1 MSLSGPCFLSGKKMR
16 CLFPYLIVFSL
27 LLSCKQTSTVRKNEQ
42 LYKQNNIDIEVNY
55 VISHENDSMSRLYY
69 AIDNSELTYKRMGE
83 DSFYTAELYL
93 FTKISTDAN
102 AKQPID
108 TVTTIIKD
116 RQIKVAKGVITGS
129 KLFRVADGS
138 KLYVEMQLRDINRK
152 AYNNSQLIINKQSKL
167 NAQNYILKNTD
178 STIVY
183 TSYVSPVKTLGFKN
197 KRLNNQRAFVRYATV
212 DQKLPPPPFSITNA
226 AVKQTTFDS
235 TYTVYRQ
242 SNDWFSMDVT
252 MQGLYFLTADSL
264 SDQGC
269 TLYSFD
275 ESFPK
280 VTSHKQMI
288 ESIRYITTKDEYTSL
303 MESTDKQQAIESF
316 WIGIGGNM
324 DRARG
329 LIKKY
334 YGRVQDAN
342 LKFSSDK
349 EGWRTDRGM
358 IYVIFGPPEYVYQTE
373 AMEIWA
379 YGGTGAPGSLRF
391 EFKRVNSQFTDNAFE
406 LDRNTFY
413 KDPWYLAVDAWR
425 EGRIYL
431 DN

>member
-1 MSLSGPCFLSGKKMR
+1 
-16 CLFPYLIVFSL
+16 
-27 LLSCKQTSTVRKNEQ
+27 
-42 LYKQNNIDIEVNY
+42 
-55 VISHENDSMSRLYY
+55 
-69 AIDNSELTYKRMGE
+69 
-83 DSFYTAELYL
+83 
-93 FTKISTDAN
+93 AN